1 MHLFCF
7 TVYCIFMKLYCSILL
22 ILSGL
27 TFFSCE
33 QKERKGKMIFRYNQ
47 ISGMETLDPAFAKS
61 LAIMWGTHF
70 IYNTLLEVDS
80 GLNTVPSLAKSW
92 EASPDG
98 LQYIFHLRNDVYFH
112 DNDAFD
118 QGKGRKM
125 TAGDVVYSFER
136 IIDPAEATAGAWV
149 FNGRVREHQP
159 FEAPDDTTFV
169 IHLKEPFRPLP
180 QILTMQYCSVV
191 PKEVV
196 QKWAKDFRNHPCG
209 TGPFQFKY
217 WDEGNM
223 LVLHR
228 NAHYW
233 EKDEGG
239 NRLPYLD
246 AVQVSFNA
254 TRAIEFLLFN
264 QKKIDFINGID
275 GSMKDMILTRKGT
288 LRPEFQTRINLHK
301 QTYLYTEYLG
311 FVVDSTNALIKNDP
325 VKLRKI
331 RQAIN
336 YAIDRQKIVTYFR
349 NGVGVPATEGRG
361 FVPTGMPGT
370 AYAVTTGY
378 EYNPAKALQL
388 LKEAGFPEGK
398 NLPAITLTAPD
409 VYVDICNFVASELNE
424 VGIRTQVQVMLM
436 GLLRQMM
443 TKNRLPFFKA
453 GWVADYPDAET
464 FLACFYSEFPSP
476 PNYTQFRNKTF
487 DRWYKESL
495 VANNDTLRYQLY
507 ARMDSL
513 VSSEAP
519 VAPLYYDE
527 LLHFTQKDITGLQSN
542 ALNIIDLRRVR
553 KPRDN

>member
-1 MHLFCF
+1 
-7 TVYCIFMKLYCSILL
+7 
-22 ILSGL
+22 
-27 TFFSCE
+27 
-33 QKERKGKMIFRYNQ
+33 
-47 ISGMETLDPAFAKS
+47 METLDPAFAKS

-80 GLNTVPSLAKSW
+80 GLNTVPSLAKKW
-92 EASPDG
+92 EVSPDG
-98 LQYIFHLRNDVYFH
+98 LQYTFHLRSDVYFH
-112 DNDAFD
+112 DNDAFA
-118 QGKGRKM
+118 QGKGRRM
-125 TAGDVVYSFER
+125 TANDVVYSFNR

-149 FNGRVREHQP
+149 FNGRVREQRP
-159 FEAPDDTTFV
+159 FEASDDTTFI

-191 PKEVV
+191 PEEVV
-196 QKWAKDFRNHPCG
+196 KKWGKDFRNHPCG
-209 TGPFQFKY
+209 TGPFRFKY

-228 NAHYW
+228 NLHYW
-233 EKDEGG
+233 EKDEAG
-239 NRLPYLD
+239 NALPYLD
-246 AVQVSFNA
+246 AVQVSFND

-288 LRPEFQTRINLHK
+288 LRPEFQNKINLHK

-311 FVVDSTNALIKNDP
+311 FVIDSTNVLVKNDP
-325 VKLRKI
+325 VKLKKI

-349 NGVGVPATEGRG
+349 NGVGIPATGGRG
-361 FVPTGMPGT
+361 FVPAGMPGT
-370 AYAVTTGY
+370 EYAVTNGY

-424 VGIRTQVQVMLM
+424 VGIHTQVQVMLM

-443 TKNRLPFFKA
+443 TKNQLPFFKA

-464 FLACFYSEFPSP
+464 FLACFYSGFPSP
-476 PNYTQFRNKTF
+476 PNYTRFSNKTF

-495 VANNDTLRYQLY
+495 VANKDTLRYRLY
-507 ARMDSL
+507 AQMDSL

-519 VAPLYYDE
+519 VVSLYYDE
-527 LLHFTQKDITGLQSN
+527 LLHFTQKNITGLQSN
-542 ALNIIDLRRVR
+542 ALNIIDLRRVK